1 MTDNIPT
8 PAKAAPGKA
17 ATSTSVVVPLAK
29 SIKREG
35 GRITSLTIR
44 KPKGG
49 DLRGTKLTDL
59 IAADVDAVAKIIPRI
74 TTPAIVA
81 HEFYSLEADDFAE
94 VVGTVVGFF
103 LSKAQREAM
112 AAMTA

>member
-1 MTDNIPT
+1 MTDTT
-8 PAKAAPGKA
+8 PAPAQAA
-17 ATSTSVVVPLAK
+17 STSVVVTLEQP
-29 SIKREG
+29 IKREG
-35 GRITSLTIR
+35 GPIASLTIR

-59 IAADVDAVAKIIPRI
+59 VAADVDAVAKVIPRI
-74 TTPAIVA
+74 TTPAVAA
-81 HEFYSLEADDFAE
+81 HEFYGLEADDFAE

>member
-1 MTDNIPT
+1 MTET
-8 PAKAAPGKA
+8 TTAPAP
-17 ATSTSVVVPLAK
+17 TSVVVPLAQP
-29 SIKREG
+29 ITREG
-35 GRITSLTIR
+35 GPIASLAIR
-44 KPKGG
+44 KPRGG

-59 IAADVDAVAKIIPRI
+59 VAADVDAVAKVIPRI
-74 TTPAIVA
+74 TTPAIAA

-112 AAMTA
+112 AAMTG